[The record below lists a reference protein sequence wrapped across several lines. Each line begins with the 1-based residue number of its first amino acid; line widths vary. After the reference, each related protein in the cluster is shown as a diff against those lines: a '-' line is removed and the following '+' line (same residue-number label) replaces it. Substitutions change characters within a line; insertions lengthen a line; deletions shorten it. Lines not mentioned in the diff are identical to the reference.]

1 MPNGKWWPVWDYLT
15 GAQQTQIKAEVLYM
29 NHIPVANEVATT
41 WTIATSRQDTW
52 DLVSK
57 IMQMFRENLLKGQ
70 TKTPSKAGKG
80 KRKAAF
86 DLDSDV
92 VDLSTETA
100 EAEQALQAVGVD
112 PKQKK
117 TGKKSKSKRLPR
129 SAANTLSVGQPAQP
143 IQQAIVKELE
153 KKEVSMSLFHN
164 MLGFNSNIEIDYLN
178 SILRKITNIEISIPE
193 AGDIMK
199 KFKAQRNVQAWIVSQ
214 SGVADWDAFETK
226 YGELWSS
233 QESIERCI
241 KAVKAGKS
249 GRGGSVQQIPKS
261 IIQYVSDANTWL
273 ERCVAGAG
281 DLEKLPLQ
289 YTSAEIQVSDRDC
302 TPFCITVS
310 KKLTTTEFYIV

>member
-1 MPNGKWWPVWDYLT
+1 
-15 GAQQTQIKAEVLYM
+15 M
-29 NHIPVANEVATT
+29 NHIYVANEYATD
-41 WTIATSRQDTW
+41 WTIATTRQDTW

-117 TGKKSKSKRLPR
+117 TGKKAKSKRLPR

-143 IQQAIVKELE
+143 LQQAIVKELE
-153 KKEVSMSLFHN
+153 KKEVSMTLFHN
-164 MLGFNSNIEIDYLN
+164 MLGFNSKIEIDYLN